1 MEIYLL
7 RGGKETGPFDREA
20 VEGMYRR
27 GEVGEMDFAWRSG
40 LVKWERVGDFLRV
53 GKVTGRESGVVE
65 RVKGEELP
73 TFGTVKLSEAES
85 VRVEVEV
92 EEKKKAEWTS
102 EERKIRQAERAVV
115 YQDFCQSV
123 GVEYFT
129 KVSKAHCL
137 VVIGYLDERFPDW
150 DGEVAEAS
158 RRYFFP
164 AMAEKFPQLVVA
176 GWRGKLRFEGE
187 KRKVS
192 TGGEGKAWAGWR
204 AVRAIPWPPLGR
216 ALVLG
221 GILVGMGWFVFKL
234 SVPAVG
240 KRSGASMGLEAK
252 AGGDGA
258 TVVEKQESVLVDP
271 LGGGGAA
278 GKEEADPKMVER
290 VPPGKVE
297 PEGGGGVVVDPLAPA
312 PSPVV
317 VDPLAPAP
325 SPVVVVDP
333 VVPSVPVAVVPPVEV
348 VAVAK
353 SVLKLTKPFEFQLA
367 YGKVR
372 LPVGTSVKFLSREGE
387 MVKVDYLKTIL
398 TVPIGSTD
406 YGTPEPVPG
415 VAVPAKVPAVVGG
428 AGAGDL

>member
-27 GEVGEMDFAWRSG
+27 GEVGEMDYAWRSG

-53 GKVTGRESGVVE
+53 GKVTGRESEVVE
-65 RVKGEELP
+65 RLKDEELP

-92 EEKKKAEWTS
+92 EEKKKEEWTN
-102 EERKIRQAERAVV
+102 EETKIRQAERVVV

-187 KRKVS
+187 KKMVS
-192 TGGEGKAWAGWR
+192 TAGEGKAWAGWR

-216 ALVLG
+216 AVVLG

-258 TVVEKQESVLVDP
+258 TVVEKPESVLVDP
-271 LGGGGAA
+271 LGGGGVAV
-278 GKEEADPKMVER
+278 KEEADPKMVER

-333 VVPSVPVAVVPPVEV
+333 VVPSMPVAVVPPVEV